1 MATLIRTCPHCNSVS
16 MTFEAFGELLT
27 GSYDR
32 GGKHFLVPLMCNGCN
47 GGLFAEVKYNWGPT
61 PYNIMGTID
70 SNPEACEVLEV
81 YPEAQEPEAPE
92 HVPSNIA
99 SFYVQAEKSLHQNS
113 FDASA
118 MMSRKALEVAT
129 KTLDPDGSGS
139 LYRRVEKLYDDNL
152 ITVSLKEWAHIIRE
166 DGNVAAHEI
175 DPVDEKH
182 AQELID
188 FCELF
193 LMYTFTMPQ
202 MIADKKNV

>member
-1 MATLIRTCPHCNSVS
+1 
-16 MTFEAFGELLT
+16 
-27 GSYDR
+27 
-32 GGKHFLVPLMCNGCN
+32 
-47 GGLFAEVKYNWGPT
+47 
-61 PYNIMGTID
+61 
-70 SNPEACEVLEV
+70 
-81 YPEAQEPEAPE
+81 
-92 HVPSNIA
+92 
-99 SFYVQAEKSLHQNS
+99 
-113 FDASA
+113 
-118 MMSRKALEVAT
+118 MSRKALEVAA

-139 LYRRVEKLYDDNL
+139 LYRRIEKLYDDNV
-152 ITVSLKEWAHIIRE
+152 ITVSLKDWAHIIRE